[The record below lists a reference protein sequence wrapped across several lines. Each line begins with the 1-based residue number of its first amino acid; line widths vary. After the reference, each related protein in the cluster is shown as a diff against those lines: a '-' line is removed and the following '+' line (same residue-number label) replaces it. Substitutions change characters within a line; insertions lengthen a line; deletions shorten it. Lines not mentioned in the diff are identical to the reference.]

1 MVTRFKRLFGHTSNI
16 CIRST
21 TDLGHVKTRSMRV
34 TILLAC
40 ACTLAVQACVQSPD
54 TTIVG
59 VDYYPEQWPLA
70 RMAADLHSIKH
81 DLGADMIRIGEFM
94 WSTLEP
100 AGGML
105 LNHTTTS
112 VSSSAHLLPPQ
123 LACFLL
129 SIAR

>member
-1 MVTRFKRLFGHTSNI
+1 
-16 CIRST
+16 
-21 TDLGHVKTRSMRV
+21 MRV
-34 TILLAC
+34 TILLLAC

-100 AGGML
+100 AGEML
-105 LNHTTTS
+105 LNHTTTAA
-112 VSSSAHLLPPQ
+112 SSSARLPPHTSPASSPHLLPSHHRAVIDSRFPIVSFP
-123 LACFLL
+123 LRL
-129 SIAR
+129 SCCR